1 MEAMRGVDLNQ
12 TEEILRRSS
21 RYPRLQAQ
29 IVRMLDMVENTD
41 GTIRTADAAEERAI
55 EDVRNLGREL
65 LQTWGQRCADEAA
78 ARTVQ
83 EGGVAHQ
90 VKKTALAQHLR

>member
-1 MEAMRGVDLNQ
+1 MEAVRGVDLNQ
-12 TEEILRRSS
+12 TEELLRRSS

-29 IVRMLDMVENTD
+29 ILRMLDMVENTD
-41 GTIRTADAAEERAI
+41 GTLRTADAAEERAI

-65 LQTWGQRCADEAA
+65 LQTWGQRYADEAA
-78 ARTVQ
+78 ARVAQ
-83 EGGVAHQ
+83 EGGVVHQ